1 MLHHGTIRKYTS
13 ALMDLF
19 NGFEIQY
26 EDSNGV
32 TISRNIPIKYS
43 SREKSRIIDD
53 HTAEQLLS
61 GNTNV
66 LPRGSIAISTMVK
79 SDQRVQNK
87 NMKIATIKT
96 DDTFE
101 YMYNSVPYEFTFELV
116 FQCRGMN
123 EATMIIEQIAP
134 KFNPIVNIDVW
145 DVGNLDEP
153 TRVPVKLLDIGIEQ
167 EEYEEL
173 STNIVSINVGLGITG
188 NLYPPVKTVSQV
200 KELKMYINQQD
211 GNFFARKAILG
222 WDVDSDGLATN
233 EEITETEDVTTYAP
247 NVISIN
253 SVDVVGVGS
262 NNITVIYD
270 DKDNKLQELTFTW
283 SVLSGSA
290 TVFGDLDT
298 AQLAI
303 SSTGDVEVQVIITD
317 IYGNYNS
324 LSRIFTV

>member
-1 MLHHGTIRKYTS
+1 
-13 ALMDLF
+13 MDLF

-87 NMKIATIKT
+87 NMKIATIRT

-188 NLYPPVKTVSQV
+188 NLYPPVKSVSQV

-233 EEITETEDVTTYAP
+233 EEINETEDVTTYAP

-283 SVLSGSA
+283 SILSGSA
-290 TVFGDLDT
+290 TVVGDLYT
-298 AQLAI
+298 AQLTI
-303 SSTGDVEVQVIITD
+303 SGTGDVEVQVVITD